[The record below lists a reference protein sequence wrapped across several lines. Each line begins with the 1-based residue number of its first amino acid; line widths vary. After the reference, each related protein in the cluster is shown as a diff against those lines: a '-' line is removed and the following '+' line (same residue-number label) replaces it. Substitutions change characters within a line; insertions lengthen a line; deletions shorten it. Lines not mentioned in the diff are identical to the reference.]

1 MDFIIVRKE
10 LIPMNRDYHSIKL
23 FKKNREI
30 DSTDYEPLVK
40 ENSSNTEHKIPELIS
55 QPLESKEKE
64 NSSTNSELPP
74 LLPSIS
80 TITQTLL
87 EVFKEN
93 RNNSPLNLLKNK
105 DILSWPIWSIFK
117 SPK

>member
-1 MDFIIVRKE
+1 
-10 LIPMNRDYHSIKL
+10 MNRDYHAIKL

-40 ENSSNTEHKIPELIS
+40 EDSSNTEQKIPELIIR
-55 QPLESKEKE
+55 PLESKERE

-74 LLPSIS
+74 LLPNFS
-80 TITQTLL
+80 TIAQTLL
-87 EVFKEN
+87 GVFTEN

>member
-1 MDFIIVRKE
+1 
-10 LIPMNRDYHSIKL
+10 MNKDYHSIKL
-23 FKKNREI
+23 FKKYREL
-30 DSTDYEPLVK
+30 DNTDYEPRVK
-40 ENSSNTEHKIPELIS
+40 EDSSNTEHKKLPELVI
-55 QPLESKEKE
+55 QPLESKERE
-64 NSSTNSELPP
+64 NSSTISELPP

-80 TITQTLL
+80 TIAQTLL
-87 EVFKEN
+87 GVFTEN